1 MVDSIEPRTYNAKMK
16 VSQENG
22 NKLLRILIMSSDC
35 HVLRSA
41 PDPVDASCRP
51 PSNFYLA
58 DIYTHHAHG
67 YEVQYLRR
75 FPKICLEPWILPLR
89 QVIGKKGTDSE
100 REPNDRL
107 STKFFLRRTTVL
119 GLCCLISR
127 SVRSSCPTS

>member
-1 MVDSIEPRTYNAKMK
+1 MVDSIEPRTYNTKMK

-67 YEVQYLRR
+67 HEVHYLRR
-75 FPKICLEPWILPLR
+75 FPKICLELWILSLR
-89 QVIGKKGTDSE
+89 QEIEKKGRIPKGNQMTDFPPNSSFV
-100 REPNDRL
+100 EPL
-107 STKFFLRRTTVL
+107 S
-119 GLCCLISR
+119 
-127 SVRSSCPTS
+127 